1 MLAHLEQTHL
11 FRLKESQVLYNE
23 KYEGAVMMSLSI
35 FFPILSWETFYL
47 VDQVTMTVGEHGS
60 IK

>member
-11 FRLKESQVLYNE
+11 CRLKESQFLCNE

-35 FFPILSWETFYL
+35 FFPILSW
-47 VDQVTMTVGEHGS
+47 
-60 IK
+60 